1 MNITLR
7 NIIKRATLATVALL
21 LSFGIAGAQM
31 DLRISKSK
39 IKSSLKRL
47 DQLELLAAQLNTASG
62 STQAAATAATAATA
76 TTATAQEATA
86 AAATTATAQATTAA
100 ATTPAT
106 AASTPA
112 AAAQLCQLVKQC
124 KELSESISHY
134 INQVS
139 VLSTLQASSEKVLQ
153 RTLLLTKLDSLS
165 KELASHKESISSI
178 GSSIM
183 STGASSG
190 KSSGTS
196 SSASTG
202 TSSGASSSTS
212 TGASSKALNS
222 IGAKIIKIAEKE
234 YLYQAMAVGN
244 MISALGAMK

>member
-1 MNITLR
+1 MNIALR
-7 NIIKRATLATVALL
+7 NIIRRATLATVALL

-62 STQAAATAATAATA
+62 STQAAATPAAATAATA
-76 TTATAQEATA
+76 QG
-86 AAATTATAQATTAA
+86 ATTAA
-100 ATTPAT
+100 AAPAT
-106 AASTPA
+106 AASTQA
-112 AAAQLCQLVKQC
+112 AAAQLCQIAKQC

-134 INQVS
+134 INQVN
-139 VLSTLQASSEKVLQ
+139 VLGTLQASSEKVLQ

-183 STGASSG
+183 STGASS
-190 KSSGTS
+190 
-196 SSASTG
+196 
-202 TSSGASSSTS
+202 
-212 TGASSKALNS
+212 KALKS

-244 MISALGAMK
+244 MISALGTMK

>member
-1 MNITLR
+1 MNIALR
-7 NIIKRATLATVALL
+7 NIIRRATLATVALL
-21 LSFGIAGAQM
+21 LSFGIAGAQI

-62 STQAAATAATAATA
+62 SAQATAATAA
-76 TTATAQEATA
+76 ATA
-86 AAATTATAQATTAA
+86 
-100 ATTPAT
+100 PAT
-106 AASTPA
+106 AACTQAAAAPDTAASTQAAAAPA
-112 AAAQLCQLVKQC
+112 AAAQLCQIAKQC
-124 KELSESISHY
+124 IELSERISHY
-134 INQVS
+134 INQVN
-139 VLSTLQASSEKVLQ
+139 VLGTLQASSEKVLQ

-183 STGASSG
+183 SL
-190 KSSGTS
+190 
-196 SSASTG
+196 
-202 TSSGASSSTS
+202 
-212 TGASSKALNS
+212 GASSKALKS

>member
-1 MNITLR
+1 MNIALR
-7 NIIKRATLATVALL
+7 NIVRIATLATVALL

-47 DQLELLAAQLNTASG
+47 DKLELLAAQLNTASG
-62 STQAAATAATAATA
+62 STQD
-76 TTATAQEATA
+76 
-86 AAATTATAQATTAA
+86 
-100 ATTPAT
+100 
-106 AASTPA
+106 S
-112 AAAQLCQLVKQC
+112 AAQLCQIAKQC
-124 KELSESISHY
+124 IELSDSISHY

-139 VLSTLQASSEKVLQ
+139 VLSTLQSSSEKVLQ
-153 RTLLLTKLDSLS
+153 RTLLLTKLNTLS

-183 STGASSG
+183 SLSA
-190 KSSGTS
+190 S
-196 SSASTG
+196 SSASNG
-202 TSSGASSSTS
+202 T
-212 TGASSKALNS
+212 SSKALKS
-222 IGAKIIKIAEKE
+222 IGAKILKIAEKE

>member
-1 MNITLR
+1 MNIALR

-62 STQAAATAATAATA
+62 STQAAAAPSAATTAAATTAAA

-86 AAATTATAQATTAA
+86 TATAQ
-100 ATTPAT
+100 
-106 AASTPA
+106 
-112 AAAQLCQLVKQC
+112 LCQIAKQC
-124 KELSESISHY
+124 IELSESISHY

-153 RTLLLTKLDSLS
+153 RTLLLTKLNTLS

-190 KSSGTS
+190 TSTGTG
-196 SSASTG
+196 SSASN
-202 TSSGASSSTS
+202 
-212 TGASSKALNS
+212 GASSKALKS
-222 IGAKIIKIAEKE
+222 IGAKMLKIAEKE

>member
-7 NIIKRATLATVALL
+7 NIIRRATLATVALL
-21 LSFGIAGAQM
+21 LSFGIAGAQI

-62 STQAAATAATAATA
+62 STQAAATPN
-76 TTATAQEATA
+76 TAQEATSA
-86 AAATTATAQATTAA
+86 AAASTQAA
-100 ATTPAT
+100 AD
-106 AASTPA
+106 
-112 AAAQLCQLVKQC
+112 QLCQIAKQC
-124 KELSESISHY
+124 IELSERISHY

-139 VLSTLQASSEKVLQ
+139 VLSTLQASSEQVLQ

-178 GSSIM
+178 GSSVM

-190 KSSGTS
+190 TSSGTS
-196 SSASTG
+196 S
-202 TSSGASSSTS
+202 
-212 TGASSKALNS
+212 KALKS

>member
-1 MNITLR
+1 MNIALR

-21 LSFGIAGAQM
+21 LSFGIAGAQI

-39 IKSSLKRL
+39 IKTSLKRL

-62 STQAAATAATAATA
+62 STQAAAD
-76 TTATAQEATA
+76 
-86 AAATTATAQATTAA
+86 
-100 ATTPAT
+100 
-106 AASTPA
+106 
-112 AAAQLCQLVKQC
+112 QLCQIAKQC
-124 KELSESISHY
+124 IELSERISHY

-165 KELASHKESISSI
+165 KELVSHKESISSI

-183 STGASSG
+183 SLSASSSTSSG
-190 KSSGTS
+190 TSSVTSSSASSGTS
-196 SSASTG
+196 SSAIDG
-202 TSSGASSSTS
+202 T
-212 TGASSKALNS
+212 SSKALKS
-222 IGAKIIKIAEKE
+222 IGAKILKIAEKE

>member
-7 NIIKRATLATVALL
+7 SIIRRATLATVALL

-62 STQAAATAATAATA
+62 STQAAAD
-76 TTATAQEATA
+76 
-86 AAATTATAQATTAA
+86 
-100 ATTPAT
+100 
-106 AASTPA
+106 
-112 AAAQLCQLVKQC
+112 QLCQIAKQC
-124 KELSESISHY
+124 IELSERISHY
-134 INQVS
+134 INQVN
-139 VLSTLQASSEKVLQ
+139 VLGTLQASSEKVLQ

-183 STGASSG
+183 SLSASSSTSTG
-190 KSSGTS
+190 TSTGTSSGTS
-196 SSASTG
+196 SSASSG
-202 TSSGASSSTS
+202 TSSCASNDT
-212 TGASSKALNS
+212 SSKALKS

>member
-7 NIIKRATLATVALL
+7 SIIRRATLATVALL
-21 LSFGIAGAQM
+21 LSFGIAGAQI
-31 DLRISKSK
+31 DLRISKRK

-62 STQAAATAATAATA
+62 STQAAATAATA
-76 TTATAQEATA
+76 QG
-86 AAATTATAQATTAA
+86 ATTAA
-100 ATTPAT
+100 AAPAT
-106 AASTPA
+106 AASTQA
-112 AAAQLCQLVKQC
+112 AADQLCQIAKQC

-190 KSSGTS
+190 TSTGTS
-196 SSASTG
+196 SSASSGKSSGTSTG
-202 TSSGASSSTS
+202 TSS
-212 TGASSKALNS
+212 KALKS
-222 IGAKIIKIAEKE
+222 IGAKILKIAEKE

>member
-7 NIIKRATLATVALL
+7 NIIRRATLATVALL
-21 LSFGIAGAQM
+21 LSFGIAGAQI

-47 DQLELLAAQLNTASG
+47 DQLELLAAQLNTASE
-62 STQAAATAATAATA
+62 STPSAATAAATAATA
-76 TTATAQEATA
+76 QG
-86 AAATTATAQATTAA
+86 ATTAA
-100 ATTPAT
+100 AAPAT

-112 AAAQLCQLVKQC
+112 AAAQLCQIAKQC
-124 KELSESISHY
+124 IELSERISHY
-134 INQVS
+134 INQVN
-139 VLSTLQASSEKVLQ
+139 VLGTLQASSEKVLQ

-183 STGASSG
+183 SLGASSG
-190 KSSGTS
+190 TSSGASTGTSSGTS
-196 SSASTG
+196 SSASSG
-202 TSSGASSSTS
+202 TSSSASNGT
-212 TGASSKALNS
+212 SSKALKS
-222 IGAKIIKIAEKE
+222 IGAKMLKIAEKE

>member
-1 MNITLR
+1 MNIALR
-7 NIIKRATLATVALL
+7 NIIRRATLATVALL
-21 LSFGIAGAQM
+21 LSFGIAGAQI

-47 DQLELLAAQLNTASG
+47 DKLELLAAQLNTASG
-62 STQAAATAATAATA
+62 ST
-76 TTATAQEATA
+76 
-86 AAATTATAQATTAA
+86 
-100 ATTPAT
+100 
-106 AASTPA
+106 PA
-112 AAAQLCQLVKQC
+112 AADQLCQIAKQC

-153 RTLLLTKLDSLS
+153 RTLLLTKLNSLS

-183 STGASSG
+183 SLGASSSTSSST
-190 KSSGTS
+190 SSGTS
-196 SSASTG
+196 SSAG
-202 TSSGASSSTS
+202 N
-212 TGASSKALNS
+212 GASSKALKS
-222 IGAKIIKIAEKE
+222 IGAKILKIAEKE

>member
-7 NIIKRATLATVALL
+7 SIIKRVTIATVALL

-62 STQAAATAATAATA
+62 STPSAATLAATPAAA
-76 TTATAQEATA
+76 TTATAQEATTA
-86 AAATTATAQATTAA
+86 AAA
-100 ATTPAT
+100 PAT
-106 AASTPA
+106 AASTQV
-112 AAAQLCQLVKQC
+112 AAAQLCQIAKQC

-153 RTLLLTKLDSLS
+153 RTLLLTKLNTLS

-190 KSSGTS
+190 TSTGTSSSASSGTS

-202 TSSGASSSTS
+202 
-212 TGASSKALNS
+212 ASSKALKS

>member
-7 NIIKRATLATVALL
+7 SIIRRATLATVALL

-62 STQAAATAATAATA
+62 STQD
-76 TTATAQEATA
+76 
-86 AAATTATAQATTAA
+86 
-100 ATTPAT
+100 
-106 AASTPA
+106 S
-112 AAAQLCQLVKQC
+112 AAQLCQIAKQC

-153 RTLLLTKLDSLS
+153 RTLLLTKLNSLS

-183 STGASSG
+183 SLGASSSTSSST
-190 KSSGTS
+190 SSGTS
-196 SSASTG
+196 SSAG
-202 TSSGASSSTS
+202 N
-212 TGASSKALNS
+212 GASSKALKS
-222 IGAKIIKIAEKE
+222 IGAKILKVAEKE

>member
-7 NIIKRATLATVALL
+7 NIIRRATLATVALL

-47 DQLELLAAQLNTASG
+47 EKLELLAAQLNTASG
-62 STQAAATAATAATA
+62 STQAAADL
-76 TTATAQEATA
+76 
-86 AAATTATAQATTAA
+86 
-100 ATTPAT
+100 
-106 AASTPA
+106 
-112 AAAQLCQLVKQC
+112 LCQIAKQC
-124 KELSESISHY
+124 IEFSERISHY
-134 INQVS
+134 INQVN
-139 VLSTLQASSEKVLQ
+139 VLGTLQASSEKVLQ

-183 STGASSG
+183 STGASSSASSST
-190 KSSGTS
+190 SSGTS
-196 SSASTG
+196 SSAS
-202 TSSGASSSTS
+202 
-212 TGASSKALNS
+212 SKALKS
-222 IGAKIIKIAEKE
+222 IGAKILKIAEKE

-244 MISALGAMK
+244 MISALGTMK

>member
-1 MNITLR
+1 MNIALR
-7 NIIKRATLATVALL
+7 NIIRRATLATVTLL
-21 LSFGIAGAQM
+21 LSFGIAGAQI

-62 STQAAATAATAATA
+62 STQAAATTAS
-76 TTATAQEATA
+76 
-86 AAATTATAQATTAA
+86 
-100 ATTPAT
+100 
-106 AASTPA
+106 AASTQS
-112 AAAQLCQLVKQC
+112 AAAQLCQIAKQC

-134 INQVS
+134 INQVN
-139 VLSTLQASSEKVLQ
+139 VLGTLQASSEKVLQ

-183 STGASSG
+183 SL
-190 KSSGTS
+190 
-196 SSASTG
+196 
-202 TSSGASSSTS
+202 
-212 TGASSKALNS
+212 GASSKALKS

>member
-62 STQAAATAATAATA
+62 STQAAATAAPAA
-76 TTATAQEATA
+76 TTATAQEATTA
-86 AAATTATAQATTAA
+86 AAA
-100 ATTPAT
+100 PDT
-106 AASTPA
+106 AASTQA
-112 AAAQLCQLVKQC
+112 AAAQLCQIAKQC
-124 KELSESISHY
+124 KELSEKISHY

-183 STGASSG
+183 SLSA
-190 KSSGTS
+190 SSGTS
-196 SSASTG
+196 SG
-202 TSSGASSSTS
+202 TN
-212 TGASSKALNS
+212 SKALKS
-222 IGAKIIKIAEKE
+222 ISAKMLKIAEKE

>member
-1 MNITLR
+1 MNIALR

-21 LSFGIAGAQM
+21 LSFGIAGAQI

-62 STQAAATAATAATA
+62 STQAAATAAPAA
-76 TTATAQEATA
+76 TTATAQEAT
-86 AAATTATAQATTAA
+86 TTAA
-100 ATTPAT
+100 A
-106 AASTPA
+106 STQA
-112 AAAQLCQLVKQC
+112 AAAQLCQIAKQC
-124 KELSESISHY
+124 IELSERISHY

-153 RTLLLTKLDSLS
+153 RTLLLTKLNSLS

-183 STGASSG
+183 STGASPG
-190 KSSGTS
+190 ASSGTS
-196 SSASTG
+196 SSTSNG
-202 TSSGASSSTS
+202 TSSSAR

>member
-7 NIIKRATLATVALL
+7 NIIRRATLATVALL

-62 STQAAATAATAATA
+62 STP
-76 TTATAQEATA
+76 A
-86 AAATTATAQATTAA
+86 AAA
-100 ATTPAT
+100 PAT
-106 AASTPA
+106 AASTQA
-112 AAAQLCQLVKQC
+112 AAAQLCQIAKQC

-165 KELASHKESISSI
+165 KELASHKESIGSI

-190 KSSGTS
+190 TSSGTS
-196 SSASTG
+196 SSASSG
-202 TSSGASSSTS
+202 TSSSASN
-212 TGASSKALNS
+212 GASSKALKS
-222 IGAKIIKIAEKE
+222 IGAKILKIAEKE

-244 MISALGAMK
+244 MISALGTMK

>member
-7 NIIKRATLATVALL
+7 NIIRRATLATVALL
-21 LSFGIAGAQM
+21 LSFGIAGAQI

-47 DQLELLAAQLNTASG
+47 DQLELLVAQLNTASG
-62 STQAAATAATAATA
+62 STQAAATAATA
-76 TTATAQEATA
+76 
-86 AAATTATAQATTAA
+86 QATTAA
-100 ATTPAT
+100 AAAPAS
-106 AASTPA
+106 AASTQA
-112 AAAQLCQLVKQC
+112 AADQLCQIAKQC

-183 STGASSG
+183 SLGANS
-190 KSSGTS
+190 
-196 SSASTG
+196 G

-212 TGASSKALNS
+212 NGTSSSARTGASSKALNS

>member
-7 NIIKRATLATVALL
+7 NIIRRATLATVALL

-47 DQLELLAAQLNTASG
+47 DQLELLAAQLNTASE
-62 STQAAATAATAATA
+62 STPSAATAAATAATA
-76 TTATAQEATA
+76 QG
-86 AAATTATAQATTAA
+86 ATTAA
-100 ATTPAT
+100 AAPAT

-112 AAAQLCQLVKQC
+112 AAAQLCQIAKQC
-124 KELSESISHY
+124 IELSESVSHY
-134 INQVS
+134 INQVN
-139 VLSTLQASSEKVLQ
+139 VLGTLQASSEKVLQ

-178 GSSIM
+178 ESSIM
-183 STGASSG
+183 SLSASSGTSTGTSSSASSG

-196 SSASTG
+196 S
-202 TSSGASSSTS
+202 
-212 TGASSKALNS
+212 KALKS

>member
-1 MNITLR
+1 MNIALR

-62 STQAAATAATAATA
+62 STQAAAAPSVA
-76 TTATAQEATA
+76 TTATAQEAT
-86 AAATTATAQATTAA
+86 TAA
-100 ATTPAT
+100 ATAPAT
-106 AASTPA
+106 AASTQA
-112 AAAQLCQLVKQC
+112 AADQLCQIAKQC

-183 STGASSG
+183 SLSASSG
-190 KSSGTS
+190 T
-196 SSASTG
+196 STG
-202 TSSGASSSTS
+202 TSSGASSGTSSSTS
-212 TGASSKALNS
+212 TGASSKALKS

-244 MISALGAMK
+244 MISALGTMK

>member
-7 NIIKRATLATVALL
+7 SIIRRATLATVALL
-21 LSFGIAGAQM
+21 LSFGIAGAQI

-62 STQAAATAATAATA
+62 STQAAAAP
-76 TTATAQEATA
+76 A
-86 AAATTATAQATTAA
+86 AASSTQ
-100 ATTPAT
+100 AT

-112 AAAQLCQLVKQC
+112 ATAQLCQIAKQC
-124 KELSESISHY
+124 IELSESISHY
-134 INQVS
+134 INQVN
-139 VLSTLQASSEKVLQ
+139 VLGTLQASSEKVLQ

-183 STGASSG
+183 SLSASSG
-190 KSSGTS
+190 TSTGTSSSASSGTS

-202 TSSGASSSTS
+202 S
-212 TGASSKALNS
+212 SSKALNS

>member
-7 NIIKRATLATVALL
+7 SIIRRATLATVALL

-47 DQLELLAAQLNTASG
+47 DKLELLAAQLNTASG
-62 STQAAATAATAATA
+62 ST
-76 TTATAQEATA
+76 
-86 AAATTATAQATTAA
+86 
-100 ATTPAT
+100 
-106 AASTPA
+106 PA
-112 AAAQLCQLVKQC
+112 AADQLCQIAKQC

-153 RTLLLTKLDSLS
+153 RTLLLTKLNSLS

-183 STGASSG
+183 SLGASSSTSSST
-190 KSSGTS
+190 SSGTS
-196 SSASTG
+196 SSAG
-202 TSSGASSSTS
+202 N
-212 TGASSKALNS
+212 GASSKALKS
-222 IGAKIIKIAEKE
+222 IGAKILKVAEKE

>member
-7 NIIKRATLATVALL
+7 NIIRRATLATVALL
-21 LSFGIAGAQM
+21 LSFGIAGAQI

-47 DQLELLAAQLNTASG
+47 DKLELLAAQLNTASG
-62 STQAAATAATAATA
+62 STQD
-76 TTATAQEATA
+76 
-86 AAATTATAQATTAA
+86 
-100 ATTPAT
+100 
-106 AASTPA
+106 S
-112 AAAQLCQLVKQC
+112 AAQLCQIAKQC

-165 KELASHKESISSI
+165 KELASHKKSISSV
-178 GSSIM
+178 GSSII
-183 STGASSG
+183 SLSA
-190 KSSGTS
+190 SSGTS
-196 SSASTG
+196 SSASSG
-202 TSSGASSSTS
+202 TSSGTSSSTS
-212 TGASSKALNS
+212 TGASSKALKS
-222 IGAKIIKIAEKE
+222 IGAKMLKIAEKE

>member
-7 NIIKRATLATVALL
+7 NIIRRATLATLALL
-21 LSFGIAGAQM
+21 LSFGIAGAQI

-47 DQLELLAAQLNTASG
+47 DQLELLAAQLNTASE
-62 STQAAATAATAATA
+62 STPSAATAAATAATA
-76 TTATAQEATA
+76 QG
-86 AAATTATAQATTAA
+86 ATTAA
-100 ATTPAT
+100 AAPAT
-106 AASTPA
+106 AASTQAAAAPA
-112 AAAQLCQLVKQC
+112 AADQLCQIAKQC

-165 KELASHKESISSI
+165 KELASHKESIGSI

-183 STGASSG
+183 SLGASSG

-196 SSASTG
+196 SG
-202 TSSGASSSTS
+202 TSSSASN
-212 TGASSKALNS
+212 GASSKALNS
-222 IGAKIIKIAEKE
+222 IGAKILKIAEKE

>member
-7 NIIKRATLATVALL
+7 NIIRRATLATVALL

-62 STQAAATAATAATA
+62 STQAAATAAPAA
-76 TTATAQEATA
+76 TTATAQEAT
-86 AAATTATAQATTAA
+86 TTAA
-100 ATTPAT
+100 A
-106 AASTPA
+106 STQA
-112 AAAQLCQLVKQC
+112 AAAQLCQIAKQC
-124 KELSESISHY
+124 IELSESISHY

-178 GSSIM
+178 ESSIM

-190 KSSGTS
+190 KSSG
-196 SSASTG
+196 
-202 TSSGASSSTS
+202 
-212 TGASSKALNS
+212 ASSKALKS

>member
-7 NIIKRATLATVALL
+7 NIIRRATLTTIALL

-62 STQAAATAATAATA
+62 STQAAAD
-76 TTATAQEATA
+76 
-86 AAATTATAQATTAA
+86 
-100 ATTPAT
+100 
-106 AASTPA
+106 
-112 AAAQLCQLVKQC
+112 QLCQIAKQC

-134 INQVS
+134 INQVN

-165 KELASHKESISSI
+165 KELASHKESIISI

-183 STGASSG
+183 SLSANSGTSTGTSSSASSG
-190 KSSGTS
+190 KSSG
-196 SSASTG
+196 
-202 TSSGASSSTS
+202 TS

>member
-1 MNITLR
+1 MNIALR

-21 LSFGIAGAQM
+21 LSFGIAGAQI

-62 STQAAATAATAATA
+62 STQAAATPN
-76 TTATAQEATA
+76 TAQEATSA
-86 AAATTATAQATTAA
+86 AAASTQAA
-100 ATTPAT
+100 AD
-106 AASTPA
+106 
-112 AAAQLCQLVKQC
+112 QLCQIAKQC

-183 STGASSG
+183 SL
-190 KSSGTS
+190 
-196 SSASTG
+196 
-202 TSSGASSSTS
+202 
-212 TGASSKALNS
+212 GASSKALKS

>member
-7 NIIKRATLATVALL
+7 SIIRRATLATVALL

-62 STQAAATAATAATA
+62 STPSAATPN
-76 TTATAQEATA
+76 TAQEATT
-86 AAATTATAQATTAA
+86 AATA
-100 ATTPAT
+100 PAT
-106 AASTPA
+106 AASTQA
-112 AAAQLCQLVKQC
+112 AADQLCQIAKQC

-183 STGASSG
+183 SLGASSST
-190 KSSGTS
+190 SSGTS
-196 SSASTG
+196 SSASSG
-202 TSSGASSSTS
+202 TSNGT
-212 TGASSKALNS
+212 SSKALKS
-222 IGAKIIKIAEKE
+222 IGAKMLKIAEKE

>member
-7 NIIKRATLATVALL
+7 NIIRRATLATVALL

-62 STQAAATAATAATA
+62 STPS
-76 TTATAQEATA
+76 
-86 AAATTATAQATTAA
+86 AATTATAQATTAQA
-100 ATTPAT
+100 AAAPAT
-106 AASTPA
+106 AASTQA
-112 AAAQLCQLVKQC
+112 AAAQLCQIAKQC

-153 RTLLLTKLDSLS
+153 RTLLLTKLDFLS

-183 STGASSG
+183 SLSA
-190 KSSGTS
+190 SSGTS
-196 SSASTG
+196 SG
-202 TSSGASSSTS
+202 TN
-212 TGASSKALNS
+212 SKALKS
-222 IGAKIIKIAEKE
+222 ISAKMLKIAEKE

>member
-7 NIIKRATLATVALL
+7 SIIRIATLATVALL
-21 LSFGIAGAQM
+21 LSFGIAGAQI

-62 STQAAATAATAATA
+62 STPSAATAATA
-76 TTATAQEATA
+76 QE
-86 AAATTATAQATTAA
+86 ATTAA
-100 ATTPAT
+100 A
-106 AASTPA
+106 ASTQA
-112 AAAQLCQLVKQC
+112 AAEQLCQIAKQC

-134 INQVS
+134 INQVN
-139 VLSTLQASSEKVLQ
+139 VLGTLQASSEKVLQ

-178 GSSIM
+178 ESSIM
-183 STGASSG
+183 SLSA
-190 KSSGTS
+190 SSGTS
-196 SSASTG
+196 SG
-202 TSSGASSSTS
+202 T
-212 TGASSKALNS
+212 SSKALKS

>member
-1 MNITLR
+1 MNIALR
-7 NIIKRATLATVALL
+7 NIIRRATLATVALL
-21 LSFGIAGAQM
+21 LSFGIAGAQI

-62 STQAAATAATAATA
+62 STPAAATAATA

-86 AAATTATAQATTAA
+86 AAATTATAKATTVA

-106 AASTPA
+106 AASTQA
-112 AAAQLCQLVKQC
+112 AAAQLCQIAKQC
-124 KELSESISHY
+124 IELSESISHY
-134 INQVS
+134 INQVN
-139 VLSTLQASSEKVLQ
+139 VLGTLQASSEKVLQ
-153 RTLLLTKLDSLS
+153 RTLLLTKLNTLS

-183 STGASSG
+183 SLSASSG
-190 KSSGTS
+190 T
-196 SSASTG
+196 STG
-202 TSSGASSSTS
+202 TSSSASSSTS

-234 YLYQAMAVGN
+234 YLYQPMAVGN

>member
-1 MNITLR
+1 MNIALR
-7 NIIKRATLATVALL
+7 NIIKRATIATVALL

-62 STQAAATAATAATA
+62 STQAAAAPSAA
-76 TTATAQEATA
+76 TTATAQEATI
-86 AAATTATAQATTAA
+86 AAATA
-100 ATTPAT
+100 PAS
-106 AASTPA
+106 AASTQA
-112 AAAQLCQLVKQC
+112 AADQLCQIAKQC

-165 KELASHKESISSI
+165 KELASHKKSISSV

-183 STGASSG
+183 SLSASSG
-190 KSSGTS
+190 TITGTSSSTSSGTS
-196 SSASTG
+196 SRA
-202 TSSGASSSTS
+202 S
-212 TGASSKALNS
+212 TGASSKALKS
-222 IGAKIIKIAEKE
+222 IGAKILKIAEKE

>member
-62 STQAAATAATAATA
+62 STPSAATPN
-76 TTATAQEATA
+76 TAQEATT
-86 AAATTATAQATTAA
+86 AATA
-100 ATTPAT
+100 PAT
-106 AASTPA
+106 AASTQA
-112 AAAQLCQLVKQC
+112 AADQLCQIAKQC

-153 RTLLLTKLDSLS
+153 RTLLLTKLNTLS

-183 STGASSG
+183 SLGASSST
-190 KSSGTS
+190 SSGTS
-196 SSASTG
+196 SSASSG
-202 TSSGASSSTS
+202 TSNGT
-212 TGASSKALNS
+212 SSKALKS
-222 IGAKIIKIAEKE
+222 IGAKMLKIAEKE

>member
-7 NIIKRATLATVALL
+7 NILRRSTLATVALL
-21 LSFGIAGAQM
+21 LSFGIAGAQI

-62 STQAAATAATAATA
+62 STPSAATPAAATAATA
-76 TTATAQEATA
+76 QG
-86 AAATTATAQATTAA
+86 ATTAA
-100 ATTPAT
+100 AAPAT

-112 AAAQLCQLVKQC
+112 AAAPDTAASTQAAADQLCQIAKQC
-124 KELSESISHY
+124 IELSESISHY
-134 INQVS
+134 INQVN
-139 VLSTLQASSEKVLQ
+139 VLGTLQASSEKVLQ

-183 STGASSG
+183 SLSPSSG

-196 SSASTG
+196 TG
-202 TSSGASSSTS
+202 TSS
-212 TGASSKALNS
+212 KALKS
-222 IGAKIIKIAEKE
+222 IGAKILKIAEKE

>member
-7 NIIKRATLATVALL
+7 SIIRRATLATVALL

-62 STQAAATAATAATA
+62 STQASAA
-76 TTATAQEATA
+76 
-86 AAATTATAQATTAA
+86 
-100 ATTPAT
+100 
-106 AASTPA
+106 PA
-112 AAAQLCQLVKQC
+112 AAASTQAAADQLCQIAKQC

-183 STGASSG
+183 SLGASSST
-190 KSSGTS
+190 SSGTS
-196 SSASTG
+196 SSASSG
-202 TSSGASSSTS
+202 TSNGT
-212 TGASSKALNS
+212 SSKALKS

>member
-7 NIIKRATLATVALL
+7 NIIRRATLATVALL
-21 LSFGIAGAQM
+21 LSFGIAGAQI

-62 STQAAATAATAATA
+62 STQAAATAATATA
-76 TTATAQEATA
+76 ATAQGATA
-86 AAATTATAQATTAA
+86 AATA
-100 ATTPAT
+100 PAT
-106 AASTPA
+106 AASTQA
-112 AAAQLCQLVKQC
+112 AADQLCQIAKQC

-183 STGASSG
+183 SLSA
-190 KSSGTS
+190 SSGTS
-196 SSASTG
+196 TGTSSSTSSNASSG
-202 TSSGASSSTS
+202 TSSGASSSAS
-212 TGASSKALNS
+212 NGASSKALKS
-222 IGAKIIKIAEKE
+222 IGAKMLKIAEKE

>member
-1 MNITLR
+1 MNIALR

-62 STQAAATAATAATA
+62 STQAAATAAAA
-76 TTATAQEATA
+76 TTATAQEATTA
-86 AAATTATAQATTAA
+86 AAA
-100 ATTPAT
+100 PAT
-106 AASTPA
+106 AASTQA
-112 AAAQLCQLVKQC
+112 AADQLCQIAKQC
-124 KELSESISHY
+124 KELSERISHY
-134 INQVS
+134 INQVN
-139 VLSTLQASSEKVLQ
+139 VLGTLQASSEKVLQ

-190 KSSGTS
+190 TSSGTS
-196 SSASTG
+196 S
-202 TSSGASSSTS
+202 
-212 TGASSKALNS
+212 KALKS

>member
-1 MNITLR
+1 MNIALR
-7 NIIKRATLATVALL
+7 NIIKRATIATVTLL

-62 STQAAATAATAATA
+62 STQD
-76 TTATAQEATA
+76 
-86 AAATTATAQATTAA
+86 
-100 ATTPAT
+100 
-106 AASTPA
+106 S
-112 AAAQLCQLVKQC
+112 AAQLCQIAKQC

-153 RTLLLTKLDSLS
+153 RTLLLTKLNTLS

-183 STGASSG
+183 SLSA
-190 KSSGTS
+190 S
-196 SSASTG
+196 SSASNG
-202 TSSGASSSTS
+202 T
-212 TGASSKALNS
+212 SSKALKS

>member
-62 STQAAATAATAATA
+62 STQAAATPNTAQEATTAATA
-76 TTATAQEATA
+76 PAAATA
-86 AAATTATAQATTAA
+86 AAATTAAATAPATTA
-100 ATTPAT
+100 
-106 AASTPA
+106 STQA
-112 AAAQLCQLVKQC
+112 AADQLCQIAKQC

-183 STGASSG
+183 STGASS
-190 KSSGTS
+190 
-196 SSASTG
+196 
-202 TSSGASSSTS
+202 
-212 TGASSKALNS
+212 KALNS